1 MLKSFI
7 IVLHCDCVTICVFG
21 EARVVRIEWQMVSSA
36 VILELRWCT
45 SGFQGWYMKT
55 KVCSWCVNM
64 LHVLVNTHII
74 SIAATY
80 QVVIACT
87 ANKRRRKKDHKSS
100 RFHWMTITCNGH
112 RIQLMRFYHLPST
125 DIFNPNLFQMCFWKI
140 KTKKQ
145 TMPNEELPIS

>member
-21 EARVVRIEWQMVSSA
+21 EARVVRIEWQMVSSV

-64 LHVLVNTHII
+64 LHVLVNTHYKYSRHILGRYYMY
-74 SIAATY
+74 S
-80 QVVIACT
+80 QQ
-87 ANKRRRKKDHKSS
+87 KKKKKDNKSS

-112 RIQLMRFYHLPST
+112 RIHLMRFYHLPSIH
-125 DIFNPNLFQMCFWKI
+125 IFNPNLFQMCFWKI
-140 KTKKQ
+140 KTKK
-145 TMPNEELPIS
+145 TNNA